1 MVDNLLLLNEALYEV
16 NKTEAGGI
24 GLQQIDKHTTQMAM
38 FPQGK
43 LEAVGL
49 SRDDMTKY
57 GTSDYVYYTPTS
69 KSYNIG
75 RMIGPGETRCLEL
88 APKGNAKTLRQKGR
102 TMTNLRRVR
111 LAARRRCNLCG
122 RVCRFHGISQVR
134 KRRHKA
140 SLGALC
146 LFSVSS
152 RISSQDVCISKQA
165 LGGRTT

>member
-75 RMIGPGETRCLEL
+75 RMIGPGETRCLEM

-111 LAARRRCNLCG
+111 LAARRRCNL
-122 RVCRFHGISQVR
+122 
-134 KRRHKA
+134 
-140 SLGALC
+140 
-146 LFSVSS
+146 
-152 RISSQDVCISKQA
+152 QDAICCIRETLRS
-165 LGGRTT
+165 